1 MAFAADVRQDAVTR
15 LIAAAT
21 SAGSRVYDSRTH
33 PVVTISE
40 SGDVVVDTTPLLIV
54 DTGEVRR
61 EARAHSKATR
71 SEHVQLIIT
80 GVVYRPESTSDEDL
94 AEMLDELEEEAHD
107 ALWDDGAWIA
117 QYRLGATNGGGLD
130 YLPTQRSFG
139 NDENGVR
146 QGTFRQTY
154 TCSQKRT
161 RQAPSPDTRD
171 ALETVTVDILIDAE
185 PVADVTLDDL
195 EA

>member
-21 SAGSRVYDSRTH
+21 SASSRVYDSRTH
-33 PVVTISE
+33 PVVTLSE
-40 SGDVVVDTTPLLIV
+40 SGAVVVDTTPLLIV
-54 DTGEVRR
+54 ETGEVRR

-71 SEHVQLIIT
+71 FEHVQLVIT
-80 GVVYRPESTSDEDL
+80 GVVYRAESTNDADL

-107 ALWDDGAWIA
+107 ALWDDGAFIA
-117 QYRLGATNGGGLD
+117 QYRLGAASGGGLD

-139 NDENGVR
+139 TDENGIR

-154 TCSQKRT
+154 VCSQKRT
-161 RQAPSPDTRD
+161 RQAPDPDTRD
-171 ALETVTVDILIDAE
+171 ELETVTVDIAIDGE
-185 PVADVTLDDL
+185 PVADVTLANL